1 MGGFTKGTYFFWLMN
16 SLIVKYF
23 TSSIIETHMY
33 SNDTRAFID
42 PINKLSNYTII
53 DTDLDKV

>member
-1 MGGFTKGTYFFWLMN
+1 MN

-23 TSSIIETHMY
+23 SSLMIETHMY
-33 SNDTRAFID
+33 SNDTRAFLIID
-42 PINKLSNYTII
+42 PINKLSNYTIN

>member
-1 MGGFTKGTYFFWLMN
+1 MN

-23 TSSIIETHMY
+23 SSLMIETHMY
-33 SNDTRAFID
+33 SNDTRAFLIID
-42 PINKLSNYTII
+42 PINNYTMI

>member
-33 SNDTRAFID
+33 SNDTRAFLIID
-42 PINKLSNYTII
+42 PINNYTMI